1 MATNNITP
9 KAFDLYLEGQ
19 RLFSIIERK
28 RLEEAAEKFRQAT
41 AEAPNFA
48 RAWGHLAYCL
58 AQIVVGG
65 HAPQKSEADSLLGQA
80 EGYARK
86 AVKLDPYDYANRW
99 DLAFALLNQGG
110 RAKEAFDEYESALD
124 LFDRRTDMLERR
136 NDLLVEMAEAHV
148 YDGNTKRAF
157 ELLDRAVKIPD
168 WYRWI
173 RAWACFNAR
182 DYQGTIDQINGMHK
196 HFGETGYVP
205 DIQLL
210 LAAAYAHQGDA
221 KQAEVA
227 LDRLKKGRP
236 EWTLDRE
243 LARNPFTNDADRQ
256 HWEDG
261 MKRAGFA

>member
-1 MATNNITP
+1 MADKSITP

-28 RLEEAAEKFRQAT
+28 RLEQAAEKFREAT
-41 AEAPNFA
+41 VEAPNFA

-58 AQIVVGG
+58 AQIMVGG
-65 HAPQKSEADSLLGQA
+65 HAVQALEATSLLNEA

-86 AVKLDPYDYANRW
+86 AVKLDPHDYANRW
-99 DLAFALLNQGG
+99 DLGFVLLNQG
-110 RAKEAFDEYESALD
+110 RTKEAFVEYDSALD

-136 NDLLVEMAEAHV
+136 NDLLVEMAEAHI
-148 YDGNTKRAF
+148 YDGNLKRAF
-157 ELLDRAVKIPD
+157 ELLDRAVRIPD

-182 DYQGTIDQINGMHK
+182 DYRGAIDQINSMHK
-196 HFGETGYVP
+196 RCGEEGYVP

-210 LAAAYAHQGDA
+210 LAASHAHNGEPKLA
-221 KQAEVA
+221 NEA
-227 LDRLKKGRP
+227 LARLKKGRP
-236 EWTLDRE
+236 DWTLGRE
-243 LARNPFTNDADRQ
+243 LARNPFTNEADRE
-256 HWEDG
+256 HWEAG